1 MLLIA
6 HPIFF
11 VKNRL
16 SILLIAG
23 IIIIL
28 FMGCSGDPRLSVQN
42 TYPATVFY
50 EITIA
55 GAPSA
60 YIAGHMV
67 GKENKTLTLQTGKNL
82 LIFVQPDTSG
92 NQQNFVTLDSLLAEN
107 GKKYLLELNPQY
119 VSGHKHGS
127 PRVAANK
134 TVEIQFRDN
143 PLR

>member
-1 MLLIA
+1 M
-6 HPIFF
+6 FF

-16 SILLIAG
+16 SILLVAG
-23 IIIIL
+23 TVAIS
-28 FMGCSGDPRLSVQN
+28 FTGCSGDPRLSVQN

-60 YIAGHMV
+60 YLAGHMV

-82 LIFVQPDTSG
+82 LIFVQPDTIG

-119 VSGHKHGS
+119 VSGHQHGS
-127 PRVAANK
+127 PRAVANK
-134 TVEIQFRDN
+134 TVKIRSRGN